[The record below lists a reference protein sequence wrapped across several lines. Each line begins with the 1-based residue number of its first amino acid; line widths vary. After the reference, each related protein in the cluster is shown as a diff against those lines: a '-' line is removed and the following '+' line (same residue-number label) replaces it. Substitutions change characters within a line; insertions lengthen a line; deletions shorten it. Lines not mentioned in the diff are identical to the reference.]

1 MLQISEQKQSLP
13 ELSQR
18 TKAVSAKQTSAT
30 IKTTHKKAHPSLK
43 GWMGKVCRDNHCCRQ
58 L

>member
-43 GWMGKVCRDNHCCRQ
+43 GWMGKVCRDNHCCR
-58 L
+58 